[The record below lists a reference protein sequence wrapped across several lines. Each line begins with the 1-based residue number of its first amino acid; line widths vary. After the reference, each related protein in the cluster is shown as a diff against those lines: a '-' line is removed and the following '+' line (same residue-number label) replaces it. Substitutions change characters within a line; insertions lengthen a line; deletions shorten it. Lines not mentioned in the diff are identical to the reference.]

1 MRVTTGV
8 YDGEILRE
16 YHSDELLDRLAGLPS
31 LLKADDAQLIAGGR
45 NANIRVRIAL
55 TGGELD
61 VLVKQ
66 FGSQS
71 NLKNWVDTKFRT
83 TKAQRS
89 YQAALHLW
97 QQGVATP
104 APIGYLERREGN
116 HLLESYF
123 LAVYEQGQ
131 AGFNE
136 VLLHYLHHNPLCSQI
151 MPLLQDV
158 AKLCRNMHDA
168 AYVHADLGNQNILF
182 TGSVDSGFH
191 SPKIIDLNRG
201 RIHPQLSLQQRGQD
215 LARLNLPSNLKLMF
229 LDMYWGGPSPDELLR
244 SHRTHSRRFALR
256 VRSRK
261 LRHPFR
267 EARIARTD
275 SQLPADRK
283 MPEARDLWIWDDYSD
298 QPLAALDRRER
309 SRNYPLGRGL
319 RMVFDVLRFGP
330 AIWLRYR
337 QQLSSAFSTE
347 IEMQGRIGMAVA
359 PDGSTL
365 NRELEL
371 LAGLGPVPAL
381 VRVACQDSQATVEA
395 QIQLIKQ
402 LRDRGHAVKL
412 ALLQDRHAVKYPESW
427 QQFVF
432 SILDRV
438 ASDIDSIEFGHA
450 INRVKWG
457 LWSFSE
463 LRSFYGAL
471 PALQRRYPNLEISGP
486 ATIDFEYSFLLS
498 ALRLWPR
505 QVKLS
510 AVSHHLYVDRRGA
523 PENLQNGFGAVEK
536 FALAKAVAAG
546 SPVEV
551 SEVNWPIKGAG
562 IHSPVTPPFSYPES
576 ATQEV
581 FDSGVS
587 ESDAAD
593 FMLRYLVLAVCS
605 GLVERVYWWRL
616 LARGYG
622 LVDIDDSGEISER
635 PGYQALKQFLATLGC
650 ARLTHAELPKAGA
663 QHKGLYQFRFQ
674 RPDGE
679 QVVLCWS
686 HGDVLKFPPLL
697 QYGHVQDRAG
707 NILQSPPVELTGS
720 PVYLREVKSNEE

>member
-1 MRVTTGV
+1 MRVTTDV
-8 YDGEILRE
+8 YDGEIRRE
-16 YHSDELLDRLAGLPS
+16 YHSEELLGRLADLPS
-31 LLKADDAQLIAGGR
+31 LLQADAAQLIAGGR
-45 NANIRVRIAL
+45 NSNIRIKIAL
-55 TGGELD
+55 SGGELD

-97 QQGVATP
+97 QQGVCTP

-123 LAVYEQGQ
+123 LAVYEQEQ
-131 AGFNE
+131 TGFNE
-136 VLLHYLHHNPLCSQI
+136 VLLYYLHHNPLCSQI

-158 AKLCRNMHDA
+158 AKLCRNMHDTG
-168 AYVHADLGNQNILF
+168 YVHADLGNQNILF
-182 TGSVDSGFH
+182 TGNVDAGFH

-229 LDMYWGGPSPDELLR
+229 LDMYWGGPSPDELLK
-244 SHRTHSRRFALR
+244 SHRKHAQRFAFR

-267 EARIARTD
+267 EARIARAD

-283 MPEARDLWIWDDYSD
+283 MPAARDLWIWDDYSD

-309 SRNYPLGRGL
+309 SRNYPFGRGM
-319 RMVFDVLRFGP
+319 RMVLDMLRFGP

-337 QQLSSAFSTE
+337 QQLRFAFSTT
-347 IEMQGRIGMAVA
+347 IEMKDRIGMAVA
-359 PDGSTL
+359 PDSSTL
-365 NRELEL
+365 DRELEL
-371 LAGLGPVPAL
+371 LAGLGPVPVL
-381 VRVACQDSQATVEA
+381 VRLARQDDPETIEA
-395 QIQLIKQ
+395 RVQLIKE
-402 LRDRGHAVKL
+402 LRGRGHGVKV
-412 ALLQDRHAVKYPESW
+412 AMLQDRHAVKHPQSW

-438 ASDIDSIEFGHA
+438 ASDITSIEFGHA

-463 LRSFYGAL
+463 LRSFYGVL
-471 PALQRRYPNLEISGP
+471 PDLQRRYPNLEITGP
-486 ATIDFEYSFLLS
+486 ATIDFEYPFMLS
-498 ALRLWPR
+498 ALRLWPK
-505 QVKLS
+505 QVKLA

-523 PENLQNGFGAVEK
+523 PENLQNGFGAVAK

-546 SPVEV
+546 SGVEV
-551 SEVNWPIKGAG
+551 SEVNWPIKGTG
-562 IHSPVTPPFSYPES
+562 VHSPVTPPFNYPES
-576 ATQEV
+576 ATQAV

-593 FMLRYLVLAVCS
+593 FMIRYLVLAVCS

-622 LVDIDDSGEISER
+622 LVDIDDDGETRER
-635 PGYQALKQFLATLGC
+635 PGYQALKQFLATLGS
-650 ARLTHAELPKAGA
+650 ARLTHAELPDAGA
-663 QHKGLYQFRFQ
+663 QHKGHYLFKFQ

-679 QVVLCWS
+679 QVALCWS
-686 HGDVLKFPPLL
+686 HGDALKFPPQL
-697 QYGHVQDRAG
+697 QYGHVEDRAG
-707 NILQSPPVELTGS
+707 NILPSPPVELSGS
-720 PVYLREVKSNEE
+720 PVYLREVKSNEA